1 MRDCVALG
9 NVAQNFIAVQL
20 ADNAQLRRRGNVRQ
34 DERKADLLQH
44 AVRHRVVG
52 FRFAD
57 DALQIESLVE
67 VERRQAKEARAVAP
81 YPADRRAT
89 SAGAYC
95 RSRPGTR
102 SLREECPMVLPSTH
116 HASAR
121 L

>member
-44 AVRHRVVG
+44 AVRHPVVG

-57 DALQIESLVE
+57 DALQIESLIE
-67 VERRQAKEARAVAP
+67 VERRQAKDRACRFRWRSAAPPVRRRRMQEAA
-81 YPADRRAT
+81 
-89 SAGAYC
+89 
-95 RSRPGTR
+95 
-102 SLREECPMVLPSTH
+102 CPIDN
-116 HASAR
+116 
-121 L
+121 